1 MNLNEIL
8 LLITICWSS
17 LFLLWLYIKFKR
29 RNLPTF
35 EQALS
40 MYGESSKNLSL
51 LLEEQ
56 SDYLERKI
64 TGLIQERD
72 KLLEDYDE
80 PGKTLH

>member
-17 LFLLWLYIKFKR
+17 LFVLWLYIKYKT

-40 MYGESSKNLSL
+40 IYAESAENLSL
-51 LLEEQ
+51 ILKEQ
-56 SDYLERKI
+56 SEHVNKMIKDLER
-64 TGLIQERD
+64 ERD

-80 PGKTLH
+80 PDKTLH

>member
-17 LFLLWLYIKFKR
+17 LFLLWLYIKYKT

-40 MYGESSKNLSL
+40 MYSESVENLSL

-56 SDYLERKI
+56 NEFLDKRIKSLKR
-64 TGLIQERD
+64 ERD

-80 PGKTLH
+80 PDKTLH

>member
-1 MNLNEIL
+1 MDFNQ
-8 LLITICWSS
+8 LIFLIIICWSS
-17 LFLLWLYIKFKR
+17 LALLWLYIKFKR

-40 MYGESSKNLSL
+40 MSRKSSENLSL

-56 SDYLERKI
+56 TEYLNKSI
-64 TGLIQERD
+64 TNLIQERD

-80 PGKTLH
+80 PNKTLH

>member
-17 LFLLWLYIKFKR
+17 LFLLWLYIKYKT

-40 MYGESSKNLSL
+40 MFAESAENLSL
-51 LLEEQ
+51 ILKEQ
-56 SDYLERKI
+56 SEHVNKMIKDLER
-64 TGLIQERD
+64 ERD

-80 PGKTLH
+80 PD

>member
-17 LFLLWLYIKFKR
+17 LFLLWLYIKYKT

-40 MYGESSKNLSL
+40 MFAESAENLSL
-51 LLEEQ
+51 ILKEQ
-56 SDYLERKI
+56 SEHVNKMIKDLER
-64 TGLIQERD
+64 ERD

-80 PGKTLH
+80 PDKTLH